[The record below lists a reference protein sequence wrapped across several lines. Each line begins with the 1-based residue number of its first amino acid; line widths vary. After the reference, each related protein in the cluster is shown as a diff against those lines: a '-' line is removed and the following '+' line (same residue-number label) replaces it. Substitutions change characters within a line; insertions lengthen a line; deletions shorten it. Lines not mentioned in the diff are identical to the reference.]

1 MPVECARRIC
11 HEKPWGVSDI
21 RPFGPETGPDH
32 RTGEIWFEREGD
44 SVAEPSLR
52 LKLLFAS
59 QPLSI
64 QVHPGDEYARTLG
77 LPFGKTEAW
86 YVVNAT
92 PGAQVG
98 LGLTQSTTRKQF
110 RTAAADG
117 SIADLLLW
125 RGVLTGDSCVV
136 PAGTVHALG
145 AGLVVAEIQQRA
157 DVTFRLFDH
166 HRGRELQLEHA
177 IAVADAQPAGG
188 LFQQCRLSDTRRL
201 VAVSPYFVLELLDL
215 PAETNWRLEADC
227 ETWVLALDGAAT
239 AGNLALNVGEAIYS
253 DSDAVN
259 LRAGPSGL
267 AALVAYAK
275 SGPLPFLLRRL
286 DLAGEDEAED
296 GQRDQ
301 VMTTFTC
308 AMTFYARTPQETQP

>member
-1 MPVECARRIC
+1 MPVERARRIY
-11 HEKPWGVSDI
+11 HERPWGVSDL
-21 RPFGPETGPDH
+21 RPLGPETGPDH
-32 RTGEIWFEREGD
+32 KTGEVWFERED
-44 SVAEPSLR
+44 HSLPEPSLC

-64 QVHPGDEYARTLG
+64 QVHPDDDYAHTLG

-98 LGLTQSTTRKQF
+98 LGLTQSTTKKQF
-110 RTAAADG
+110 RASAADG
-117 SIADLLLW
+117 SVADLLLW
-125 RGVLTGDSCVV
+125 RGVLAGDSCVV
-136 PAGTVHALG
+136 PAGTVHAIG
-145 AGLVVAEIQQRA
+145 AGVVVAEIQQRA

-166 HRGRELQLEHA
+166 HRGRELHLEHA
-177 IAVADAQPAGG
+177 IAVADVRPAGG

-201 VAVSPYFVLELLDL
+201 VAVSPYFVFELLDL
-215 PAETNWRLEADC
+215 PPETNWRLEADC
-227 ETWVLALDGAAT
+227 ETWLLALDGGAT
-239 AGNLALNVGEAIYS
+239 AGNLALNVGEAIFS
-253 DSDAVN
+253 DSDEVK
-259 LRAGPSGL
+259 LRVGPGGL
-267 AALVAYAK
+267 VALVAYAK

-286 DLAGEDEAED
+286 ALSGEDEAED

-301 VMTTFTC
+301 VMATFTC

>member
-1 MPVECARRIC
+1 
-11 HEKPWGVSDI
+11 
-21 RPFGPETGPDH
+21 
-32 RTGEIWFEREGD
+32 
-44 SVAEPSLR
+44 
-52 LKLLFAS
+52 
-59 QPLSI
+59 
-64 QVHPGDEYARTLG
+64 
-77 LPFGKTEAW
+77 
-86 YVVNAT
+86 
-92 PGAQVG
+92 
-98 LGLTQSTTRKQF
+98 
-110 RTAAADG
+110 
-117 SIADLLLW
+117 
-125 RGVLTGDSCVV
+125 
-136 PAGTVHALG
+136 
-145 AGLVVAEIQQRA
+145 
-157 DVTFRLFDH
+157 
-166 HRGRELQLEHA
+166 LEHA